1 MVEKSWRGLIAAAL
15 LVAGL
20 AGGCAADKQQIREQ
34 QLGDLVAWLPGKYDN
49 KAQVAVEAGKSGHA
63 THEAIALLIMP
74 VNSPRLGHHVFFVQE
89 SVADDPRRILGSSMF
104 SFDTDEKNGIVGLV
118 YEFNEPVRWRDGL
131 QHPELFTGLQAE
143 DVSSAGCEFDWKKI
157 GEEFV
162 ATHDPKRCHSLTP
175 TNNEHAADLTPY
187 AFSIGDYHYRR
198 IAMH

>member
-1 MVEKSWRGLIAAAL
+1 MVENSLRYCTAAAL
-15 LVAGL
+15 LLVLAL
-20 AGGCAADKQQIREQ
+20 AGGCADKQAISEQ
-34 QLGDLVAWLPGKYDN
+34 DLGDLVAWLPGKYDN
-49 KAQVAVEAGKSGHA
+49 TAQVAQESAKAGHA
-63 THEAIALLIMP
+63 AHEAIALLIMP
-74 VNSPRLGHHVFFVQE
+74 VNAPRLGHHVFFVQE
-89 SVADDPRRILGSSMF
+89 SVSGDPRRILGSSMF

-131 QHPELFTGLQAE
+131 EHPELFAGLQAE
-143 DVSSAGCEFDWKKI
+143 DVSSAGCEFDWKRK

-187 AFSIGDYHYRR
+187 TFSIGDYHYRR